1 MHKVLASTYSFP
13 SPKHYTGLTLAE
25 VSAVIHQM
33 AQIHAVSTAMF
44 MSGDDTGSVTGSDTN
59 SGLTESLKSLERSD
73 DATQAITEEL
83 DLVFRSLGTIY
94 ILRLHLKRVGGP
106 SNVDKV

>member
-1 MHKVLASTYSFP
+1 
-13 SPKHYTGLTLAE
+13 
-25 VSAVIHQM
+25 M

-44 MSGDDTGSVTGSDTN
+44 MSGDDTGSDTGSDTN

-83 DLVFRSLGTIY
+83 DLVFRSLGTFH
-94 ILRLHLKRVGGP
+94 ILRLHLKGKGP
-106 SNVDKV
+106 SNEDTVGELKDLTKRYFMI